1 MPGRAAAA
9 VGVAVAVLGSAVSG
23 PAASPS
29 SFSIEQVLSAPFPS
43 DLVAAPA
50 GRAVAWVF
58 DDRGVRNLWVA
69 TGSPLRARRLTAN
82 TRADGQELS
91 QLEWAPDGS
100 AVVYVRGGDKSEK
113 GEVPN
118 PTSEPTGID
127 QEVWIVRLDGAP
139 PRKLGAGH
147 SPALSPKGDRIA
159 FVFDDQVWAAPASG
173 GDAKKLFTVRGK
185 AGSLQW
191 SPDGAA
197 LAFVTNRENHN
208 FVGVFRGD
216 QSAIEYVA
224 PSLDRDELP
233 RWSPDGRRLA
243 FVRVRTV
250 ETGALSSLNPWS
262 VMVAALDG
270 TTSRFGPAREVWRSP
285 EVAGGSYARTVRVLE
300 WLEGDRLLFSSEH
313 EKWAHLYAVG
323 SGASRGAATLLT
335 PGECEVEHVVLA
347 EDRRDVFFSSNC
359 GEIDGRHVWRVSGAA
374 PPQQVTRGA
383 IEFSPAVTADGGT
396 LVFLRSDARRPGAPY
411 AVALAGSSAPAP
423 LVADAL
429 PRDFPT
435 EQLVEP
441 KTVVFKSSDGWE
453 IHGQLFEPGTPGS
466 GRRPALV
473 FMHGGPPRQML
484 PGWHYMYYYSNA
496 YGMNQYLAS
505 RGFMV
510 LSVNYRLGIGYGRAF
525 REVAD
530 GGARGGAE
538 YKDVLAAAEY
548 LRQRPDV
555 DPQRIGLWGGSY
567 GGYLTAMGLARNS
580 DVFKAGVD
588 FHGVHDWSVFR
599 RFNLG
604 PAATPEATRVAR
616 ESSPIASVDKWRSPV
631 LFIHGDDDRNVDFSQ
646 TVDLARALRKRGV
659 EFEELVF
666 PDEVHD
672 FLLHSNWVRAYEAAA
687 DFLDR
692 HLMND
697 R

>member
-1 MPGRAAAA
+1 MIAAWLVAAAA
-9 VGVAVAVLGSAVSG
+9 
-23 PAASPS
+23 AAAAPS
-29 SFSIEQVLSAPFPS
+29 TFTIEQVLSAPFPS
-43 DLVAAPA
+43 ELVAAPS
-50 GRAVAWVF
+50 GHAVAWVF
-58 DDRGVRNLWVA
+58 DERGVRNVWVA
-69 TGSPLRARRLTAN
+69 TGTPLAARRLTAN
-82 TRADGQELS
+82 TREDGQELAE
-91 QLEWAPDGS
+91 LTWTPDAS
-100 AVVYVRGGDKSEK
+100 AVIYVRGGDKSEK

-118 PTSEPTGID
+118 PTSESAGTE
-127 QEVWIVRLDGAP
+127 QEVWIAPLAGP

-147 SPALSPKGDRIA
+147 SPAVSPKGDRVA
-159 FVFDDQVWAAPASG
+159 FVFEDQVWAAPVG
-173 GDAKKLFTVRGK
+173 GGEAKKLFTVRGR

-191 SPDGAA
+191 SPDGSA
-197 LAFVTNRENHN
+197 LAFVTNRGDHS
-208 FVGVFRGD
+208 FVGVFTGNG
-216 QSAIEYVA
+216 SPVEYVS
-224 PSLDRDELP
+224 PSLERDELP

-243 FVRVRTV
+243 FVRVWTV
-250 ETGALSSLNPWS
+250 DAGPFASQNPWS
-262 VMVAALDG
+262 VMVAAREG
-270 TTSRFGPAREVWRSP
+270 VGARFGTAREVWRAP
-285 EVAGGSYARTVRVLE
+285 DLPGGSYARTVRLLE
-300 WLEGDRLLFSSEH
+300 WLEGDRLLFTSEH
-313 EKWAHLYAVG
+313 EKWTRLYTA
-323 SGASRGAATLLT
+323 GARTTRGAATVLT
-335 PGECEVEHVVLA
+335 PGDCEVEHVVVA
-347 EDRRDVFFSSNC
+347 KNRRDVYASSNC
-359 GEIDGRHVWRVSGAA
+359 GDIDGRHIWRVSADAA
-374 PPQQVTRGA
+374 PEQVTRGA
-383 IEFSPAVTADGGT
+383 LEFSPAVTADGAT
-396 LVFLRSDARRPGAPY
+396 LAFLRSDARRTAAPY
-411 AVALAGSSAPAP
+411 AMALAARAAPVP
-423 LVADAL
+423 LAADAV
-429 PRDFPT
+429 PREFPADR
-435 EQLVEP
+435 LVEP
-441 KTVVFKSSDGWE
+441 KVVVFKAADGWE
-453 IHGQLFEPGTPGS
+453 VHGQLFEPRTAAG

-505 RGFMV
+505 RGYVV

-555 DPQRIGLWGGSY
+555 DPERIGLWGGSY

-604 PAATPEATRVAR
+604 PAATPEATKVAR

-631 LFIHGDDDRNVDFSQ
+631 LFIHGDDDRNVDFAQ

-659 EFEELVF
+659 AFEELVF

-672 FLLHSNWVRAYEAAA
+672 FLLHSSWVRAYEAAA
-687 DFLDR
+687 EFLDR

-697 R
+697 SVSSAQR

>member
-1 MPGRAAAA
+1 MSAACLL
-9 VGVAVAVLGSAVSG
+9 AVAATALST
-23 PAASPS
+23 P
-29 SFSIEQVLSAPFPS
+29 FSIEQVLSAPFPS
-43 DLVAAPA
+43 ELVAAPT

-58 DDRGVRNLWVA
+58 DDRGVRNIWVA
-69 TGSPLRARRLTAN
+69 AGAPLVARRLTSN
-82 TRADGQELS
+82 TREDGQELS
-91 QLEWAPDGS
+91 ELEWTPDAT

-118 PTSEPTGID
+118 PTSETSGTF
-127 QEVWIVRLDGAP
+127 QEVWIAPLDGGP

-147 SPALSPKGDRIA
+147 SPAVSPKGDRAA
-159 FVFDDQVWAAPASG
+159 FVLDDQVWVAPLAG
-173 GDAKKLFTVRGK
+173 GEAKKLFTVRGR

-191 SPDGAA
+191 SPDGSA
-197 LAFVTNRENHN
+197 LAFVTNRGDHG
-208 FVGVFRGD
+208 FVGVFSDDR
-216 QSAIEYVA
+216 SPVEYVS
-224 PSLDRDELP
+224 PSLERDELP

-243 FVRVRTV
+243 FVRIWTV
-250 ETGALSSLNPWS
+250 EVGPFASQNPWA
-262 VMVAALDG
+262 VMVASRDG
-270 TTSRFGPAREVWRSP
+270 GGSRFSPAREVWRSP
-285 EVAGGSYARTVRVLE
+285 DVPGGSYARTVRLLE
-300 WLEGDRLLFSSEH
+300 WLEGDRLLFTSEH
-313 EKWAHLYAVG
+313 EKWTHLYTA
-323 SGASRGAATLLT
+323 AAAATRGPATALT
-335 PGECEVEHVVLA
+335 PGDCEVEHVAVA
-347 EDRRDVFFSSNC
+347 KGRRDVFFSSNC
-359 GEIDGRHVWRVSGAA
+359 GDIDGRHVWRVSSGAA
-374 PPQQVTRGA
+374 PQQVTRGG
-383 IEFSPAVTADGGT
+383 IEFSPAVTADGAT
-396 LVFLRSDARRPGAPY
+396 LAFLRSDARRPAAPW
-411 AVALAGSSAPAP
+411 AVGVSGSAPPAP

-429 PRDFPT
+429 PREFPADK
-435 EQLVEP
+435 LVEP
-441 KTVVFKSSDGWE
+441 KVVVFKASDEWE
-453 IHGQLFEPGTPGS
+453 VHGQVFEPKTPAR

-496 YGMNQYLAS
+496 YAMNQYLAS
-505 RGFMV
+505 RGYV
-510 LSVNYRLGIGYGRAF
+510 VVSVNYRLGIGYGRAF
-525 REVAD
+525 RDVAD

-555 DPQRIGLWGGSY
+555 DPERIGLWGGSY

-604 PAATPEATRVAR
+604 PAATPEATKVAR

-631 LFIHGDDDRNVDFSQ
+631 LFIHGDDDRNVDFAQ

-672 FLLHSNWVRAYEAAA
+672 FLLHSNWVRSYQAAA
-687 DFLDR
+687 DFFDR

-697 R
+697 H